1 MKGLRRLIYLTSI
14 IMLLGSIILFGCE
27 VKKEPIK
34 LGTVLRLSIGAEH
47 GIPSRRGV
55 EMAVAEV
62 NQAGGINGRKV
73 ELIVEDEKDSP
84 QAAVNAVKKLIEVDK
99 VVALVGPMT
108 SGDMMAAGKIA
119 DEAKVASIS
128 PTATTP
134 QLSGYGAYL
143 YRGCS
148 RIDTQ
153 AKVLTK
159 FVADTWKPKT
169 VGIFFSNEPYG
180 KGSDK
185 FFSEEFE
192 KLGIKVVA
200 REPFNRGARDFKT
213 ELTKIKAAD
222 PDILFIPGYTPET
235 APAAAQAR
243 QLGMNQKILGVY
255 GDMDPVYVKLA
266 GAAAEGHVIGGEYD
280 EGYNTP
286 KNQAFKKNYEELV
299 EKNRDPYNIMF
310 AALHYDAASL
320 ILEGMKKNGPTS
332 EGVKKFLDEVKD
344 FDGVTGKLSFDQTHD
359 VSRAG
364 TEGVYIL
371 EIKGGKYVK
380 VK

>member
-1 MKGLRRLIYLTSI
+1 LACALLLLAPGLSQAA
-14 IMLLGSIILFGCE
+14 
-27 VKKEPIK
+27 EPIK
-34 LGTVLRLSIGAEH
+34 MGAMFRLSIGAEH
-47 GIPSRRGV
+47 GTPCRRGA

-62 NQAGGINGRKV
+62 NKAGGVNGRQV

-84 QAAVNAVKKLIEVDK
+84 AAAVSGVQKLINVDK
-99 VVALVGPMT
+99 VVAMVGPMT
-108 SGDMMAAGKIA
+108 SGDVMASIKIA
-119 DEAKVASIS
+119 DEAKVVMIT

-134 QLSGYGAYL
+134 ALSGAAAFV

-159 FVADTWKPKT
+159 YVAQHWKPKT
-169 VGIFFSNEPYG
+169 VAIFFSNEPYG

-192 KLGIKVVA
+192 KAGIKVVA
-200 REPFNRGARDFKT
+200 RESFNRGARDFKS
-213 ELTKIKAAD
+213 ELTKIKAAN

-255 GDMDPVYVKLA
+255 GDMDPVYIELTGK
-266 GAAAEGHVIGGEYD
+266 AAEGHVIGVEYD
-280 EGYNTP
+280 EDYATP
-286 KNQAFKKNYEELV
+286 KNKAFKEAYYALAKKN
-299 EKNRDPYNIMF
+299 NDPVNIMF
-310 AALHYDAASL
+310 AALSYDAAGM
-320 ILEGMKKNGPTS
+320 ILEAMKKNGPTA
-332 EGVKKFLDEVKD
+332 EGIKKFLDEMKD
-344 FDGVTGKLSFDQTHD
+344 FDGVTGKLSFDKTHD
-359 VSRAG
+359 IVRAG
-364 TEGVYIL
+364 IDGVYIV
-371 EIKGGKYVK
+371 EVKGGKYVT